1 MAGLFLMCGR
11 AVRVFVIDVP
21 QVANVLSLADIAAF
35 LERTVS
41 SHRRDLFQERYH
53 NHYHTALSI
62 TKILLL
68 ATAATPREHET
79 EMPCFTSS
87 RIIKTVL

>member
-1 MAGLFLMCGR
+1 MSGLFLMCGR

-21 QVANVLSLADIAAF
+21 HMANVLSLANVVAF
-35 LERTVS
+35 LERTAS
-41 SHRRDLFQERYH
+41 SYCCDLFQERYR

-68 ATAATPREHET
+68 ATAATPREYGT
-79 EMPCFTSS
+79 EMPCFASS
-87 RIIKTVL
+87 HIIETVL

>member
-1 MAGLFLMCGR
+1 MCGR

-21 QVANVLSLADIAAF
+21 HVANVLSLADVTAF

-41 SHRRDLFQERYH
+41 SHCCDLFQEHYH

-79 EMPCFTSS
+79 EMPCFASS
-87 RIIKTVL
+87 HIIETVL

>member
-1 MAGLFLMCGR
+1 MCGR

-21 QVANVLSLADIAAF
+21 HVAEVLSLADIAGF

-41 SHRRDLFQERYH
+41 SHCCDLFQERYH
-53 NHYHTALSI
+53 NHYHTALST

-79 EMPCFTSS
+79 EMPCFVSS
-87 RIIKTVL
+87 RIVETVL